1 MCPGYLPELP
11 TQDQIDRGGGRLL
24 YRQRQADEHELIVFH
39 DRLHPS
45 EVHYAE
51 VTTSSILGYIAALLH
66 LATYFGPSKISL
78 HHTRFRS

>member
-24 YRQRQADEHELIVFH
+24 YRQRQADEHELIVLS

-45 EVHYAE
+45 EDRYAE

-66 LATYFGPSKISL
+66 LATN
-78 HHTRFRS
+78 R